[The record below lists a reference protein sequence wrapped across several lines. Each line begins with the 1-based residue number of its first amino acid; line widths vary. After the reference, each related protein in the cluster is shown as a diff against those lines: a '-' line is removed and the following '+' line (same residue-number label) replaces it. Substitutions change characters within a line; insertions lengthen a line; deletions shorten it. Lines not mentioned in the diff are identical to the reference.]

1 MSEENQK
8 NNNTIVKNQRISAKM
23 QLQKNPRVQSYNNVM
38 TKNHLRLT
46 ADRLV
51 DFRQTLKEI
60 VDVKNG
66 KFPTDFEDLKFE

>member
-1 MSEENQK
+1 
-8 NNNTIVKNQRISAKM
+8 M

-51 DFRQTLKEI
+51 DFRQTIKEI